1 MDMDSSSYHVPT
13 ALTVLAAIFLLTG
26 AICAIIVTAD
36 IVWRQGWRSMMLIM
50 IPVWIINATYM
61 GPITLYLYFRF
72 GRAASVPKS
81 SQKKSAP
88 SCHQEPKSDQSQTTT
103 PSHEHSS
110 DLSPPPPAA
119 AHCAHHPHNQAPALD
134 HSSTTNI
141 SQDVEKQHTAPPTT
155 TPHCHASSSSS
166 SSPRPMWATVAS
178 GVSHCGAGCVLGDL
192 VGEWLVY
199 GTSASIAHE
208 SLWPELLIDYAFAL
222 LFGIVFQYF
231 SIAPMSQAYGPR
243 TLWRAAKAD
252 ILSLT
257 SFEVGAFG
265 WMVAYQAGIWGYG
278 LDMTQWTYWWMM
290 QVGMAIGF
298 VTAFPVNWW
307 LIRRGVKEPC
317 C

>member
-1 MDMDSSSYHVPT
+1 MDDMDSSYHVPT
-13 ALTVLAAIFLLTG
+13 ALTVLAGIFLLTG
-26 AICAIIVTAD
+26 ALCAIVVTAD
-36 IVWRQGWRSMMLIM
+36 IVWRKGWRSMMLIM

-72 GRAASVPKS
+72 GRARDPKS
-81 SQKKSAP
+81 GQMAP
-88 SCHQEPKSDQSQTTT
+88 SCHAEAKADQPRDKTPCDEASDPAPAHCCHSAST
-103 PSHEHSS
+103 PQAPPASHHSS
-110 DLSPPPPAA
+110 
-119 AHCAHHPHNQAPALD
+119 
-134 HSSTTNI
+134 SSNV
-141 SQDVEKQHTAPPTT
+141 SQDVEKHPDHSTSS
-155 TPHCHASSSSS
+155 HCHGSS
-166 SSPRPMWATVAS
+166 SSPQRPMWATVAS

-199 GTSASIAHE
+199 GTSATINHE
-208 SLWPELLIDYAFAL
+208 SLWAALLVDYAFAL

-231 SIAPMSQAYGPR
+231 SIAPMSGAYGPK

-278 LDMTQWTYWWMM
+278 LGMTEWTYWWMM
-290 QVGMAIGF
+290 QVGMLLGF
-298 VTAFPVNWW
+298 GTAFPVNWW
-307 LIRRGVKEPC
+307 LLTKGVKEPC